1 MEDGL
6 ADPAV
11 IHHDVCTAKAEE
23 LGDDVAGILAGFP
36 CQARNCLT
44 ECHAK
49 KSTSADS

>member
-11 IHHDVCTAKAEE
+11 IHHDVCTVKAEE

-44 ECHAK
+44 EY
-49 KSTSADS
+49 